1 MKRLNSD
8 ILQVNRNVFAIG
20 FVVITLLVFSI
31 PDISAQQGPP
41 DDKGPPVEDRGPPE
55 HAGPPEDAGPPDDKG
70 PPVEDRGPPEHAGPP
85 EDAGPPDD
93 KGPPVEDRGPPES
106 AGPPEH
112 AGPPEDVGKPDN
124 TGKPEGVPGKGFGG
138 IVDVED
144 IVGIEELST
153 LNVSVPKT
161 ATVNNGIRAEGT
173 FLTEIMSANVC
184 GDSLCDRPMSIEEKL
199 QMYLQS
205 RGLTVPER

>member
-1 MKRLNSD
+1 MKRLNSA
-8 ILQVNRNVFAIG
+8 ILQVNKNVFAIG
-20 FVVITLLVFSI
+20 FVVMTLLVFSI

-41 DDKGPPVEDRGPPE
+41 DDKGPPVEDR
-55 HAGPPEDAGPPDDKG
+55 
-70 PPVEDRGPPEHAGPP
+70 
-85 EDAGPPDD
+85 
-93 KGPPVEDRGPPES
+93 
-106 AGPPEH
+106 GPPEH

-184 GDSLCDRPMSIEEKL
+184 GDFLCDTPMSVEEKL

-205 RGLTVPER
+205 RGLTLPER